1 MLPSFSLGLYQ
12 LECVAGWFVGLLR
25 KRRMNEQ
32 ETRRWTVVNSAEL
45 YEVGGWG
52 KGYFSVND
60 AGNVCVHPE
69 KDPQQKI
76 DLKQLVDQLQARQ
89 IELPS

>member
-1 MLPSFSLGLYQ
+1 M
-12 LECVAGWFVGLLR
+12 
-25 KRRMNEQ
+25 
-32 ETRRWTVVNSAEL
+32 
-45 YEVGGWG
+45 GGWG
-52 KGYFSVND
+52 KGYFSVNE

-89 IELPS
+89 IELPVLIRFGGVLKQQQGEIHAAFQAAITEQQYQGIYHHCPP